1 MNVLHKSL
9 NLSGFAQVSVCPL
22 IYRCDGSF
30 MGLGMCGGC
39 YGGCEI
45 PKWYISLRR
54 YLKINNHKPK

>member
-30 MGLGMCGGC
+30 MGLGGVCVCVGGVVK
-39 YGGCEI
+39 YQNGT
-45 PKWYISLRR
+45 LA
-54 YLKINNHKPK
+54 